1 MTIGGEGSGDVLKLS
16 AGEGSLGAS
25 SWGARGVCEGD
36 MAKSY
41 FWGPADGGH
50 CRSLCPYYFVQQLA
64 QRSHSP
70 KVVSH
75 P

>member
-1 MTIGGEGSGDVLKLS
+1 VGGEGSRDVLKLS
-16 AGEGSLGAS
+16 AGEGSLSAS
-25 SWGARGVCEGD
+25 SWGAYGICEGG

-41 FWGPADGGH
+41 FWGPADRGR
-50 CRSLCPYYFVQQLA
+50 CRPLCPYYFVQRLA
-64 QRSHSP
+64 QHSRSL